1 VTLPRTVGSD
11 PAFKAVLSL
20 SKKVALERSP
30 VIIVGPTGSGKSHMA
45 RIIHELGAFPA
56 APFLEWH
63 AGAVPESL
71 LETELLGVQR
81 GAATGVAGRPGIFE
95 AAGRG
100 TLCLVGVELLKPHQQ
115 AILLRILENRAFERV
130 GGGIPV
136 RANARLLACFSEI
149 PEELVA
155 RGQLRPDLFYRLD
168 VIRLELPSLSQR
180 SGDIPKLAEHFL
192 KAACK
197 KLKRPVP
204 RLAPALLG
212 ALSSHPWPGNLRE
225 LSQRMEGMALSGGG
239 LLTTEDLPASFW
251 LPGPPLET
259 ALNRRLTLEEL
270 KDAYMRGVLAK
281 VGGNRTR
288 AACWLG
294 ISRKAL
300 WDHLR
305 RRGEK
310 V

>member
-1 VTLPRTVGSD
+1 MTLPKTVGTD
-11 PAFKAVLSL
+11 PAFKAALSL
-20 SKKVALERSP
+20 AKRVAHERSP
-30 VIIVGPTGSGKSHMA
+30 VIIVGPTGSGKSHIA
-45 RIIHELGAFPA
+45 RIIHKLGAFPS

-63 AGAVPESL
+63 AGTAPESL

-95 AAGRG
+95 ATGRG
-100 TLCLVGVELLKPHQQ
+100 TLCLVGVELLQPHQQ

-130 GGGIPV
+130 GGGTPV
-136 RANARLLACFSEI
+136 RGNARLLALFSES

-155 RGQLRPDLFYRLD
+155 RGELRPDLFYRLD
-168 VIRLELPSLSQR
+168 VIRIEIPPLSRRTQ
-180 SGDIPKLAEHFL
+180 DVPKLAEHFL

-204 RLAPALLG
+204 SVSAALLD
-212 ALSSHPWPGNLRE
+212 ALCAHPWPGNLWE
-225 LSQRMEGMALSGGG
+225 LSQRMEGMALSGGS
-239 LLTTEDLPASFW
+239 LLTTEDLPPSFW

-259 ALNRRLTLEEL
+259 ALARRFTLEEL
-270 KDAYMRGVLAK
+270 KDAYMRSVLAK